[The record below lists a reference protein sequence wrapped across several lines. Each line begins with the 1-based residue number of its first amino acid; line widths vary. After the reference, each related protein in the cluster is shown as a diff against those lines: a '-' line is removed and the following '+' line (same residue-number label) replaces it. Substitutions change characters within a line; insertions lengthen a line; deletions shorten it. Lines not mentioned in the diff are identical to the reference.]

1 MPRKAGADLI
11 DIQSTGKRR
20 WRNGEKTMINKGK
33 KKKIKTRKEAGN
45 IFDYNIECLNMRWAE
60 NKTGKVT
67 HS

>member
-1 MPRKAGADLI
+1 
-11 DIQSTGKRR
+11 
-20 WRNGEKTMINKGK
+20 MINKGK

-67 HS
+67 HF